1 MLFRSGTDLKYLSVI
16 DKNVNYLLGIT
27 NELLDFQKMESG
39 TLHLSL
45 KKSDIKGLV
54 GDVYNQFTSPAELKG
69 IDLQLIVPEQELVSM
84 VDRDKLSKILVNLM
98 GNAIKYAHA
107 RIDLKLLVTDGG
119 YEIQVNDDGP
129 GIPNEQK
136 QKIFEAF
143 YQLPRSEEHTSELQS
158 QR

>member
-1 MLFRSGTDLKYLSVI
+1 
-16 DKNVNYLLGIT
+16 
-27 NELLDFQKMESG
+27 
-39 TLHLSL
+39 
-45 KKSDIKGLV
+45 
-54 GDVYNQFTSPAELKG
+54 
-69 IDLQLIVPEQELVSM
+69 
-84 VDRDKLSKILVNLM
+84 M

-143 YQLPRSEEHTSELQS
+143 YQLPER
-158 QR
+158 

>member
-1 MLFRSGTDLKYLSVI
+1 
-16 DKNVNYLLGIT
+16 
-27 NELLDFQKMESG
+27 
-39 TLHLSL
+39 
-45 KKSDIKGLV
+45 
-54 GDVYNQFTSPAELKG
+54 
-69 IDLQLIVPEQELVSM
+69 M

-136 QKIFEAF
+136 QRYLKLSINFLTIRWL
-143 YQLPRSEEHTSELQS
+143 QL
-158 QR
+158 